1 MCDITL
7 RNRLD
12 SIPENVLKSVLRRDI
27 FLLSRGLIDLPLE
40 SLSPTA
46 KRDVLWDRDVLL
58 PENTA
63 LVMSVKALLNIGQHS
78 LYRKKVIPSVPGDEF

>member
-40 SLSPTA
+40 GLSPTTI
-46 KRDVLWDRDVLL
+46 RDVLWDRDVLL

-63 LVMSVKALLNIGQHS
+63 LVMSVKALLNIGLEKLQ
-78 LYRKKVIPSVPGDEF
+78 L